1 MMRAGQLSEA
11 YPTAMTPAIARRVT
25 RAEKVQANTEA
36 LRDAAFAILLDG
48 GYDALTFQGLARE
61 AGLTVGAV
69 YARFDTHGDVVID
82 LWHARLREWF
92 EQWVDELMEAGH
104 AGDDVRMGKVLTRG
118 QRDGGMGLVCLEVL
132 LSSLFDDELQ
142 EVVAVEVREKFA
154 PLLTL
159 DPSRPDLTPHL
170 AAANMLLLSFAF
182 GRLIAARESDDP
194 VPLTKAQLKAL
205 AAHAGGALAEVD
217 IEQRVAV
224 GWRRILDPADH
235 FTRMIE
241 ASMDLVAQVGY
252 RRSTITRI
260 ARRAGV
266 SRGGLLAGYPD
277 KATLVADAAQSLMVP
292 AGEVWETYLR
302 AHEGMTQPQVR
313 AVFLRDFLAPVHEP
327 DWKLNL
333 ELNRVALR
341 EEVFEAYAVPKSVL
355 EQTHLGVMVAACF
368 APDVSG
374 LPYYG
379 CFLAGIAAQ

>member
-1 MMRAGQLSEA
+1 MN
-11 YPTAMTPAIARRVT
+11 PAISRRVT

-36 LRDAAFAILLDG
+36 LRDAAFDILLAG
-48 GYDALTFQGLARE
+48 GYDALTFQGVARE

-69 YARFDTHGDVVID
+69 YSRFDTHGDVVID

-104 AGDDVRMGKVLTRG
+104 AGDDSGDVRMGKVLKRG

-132 LSSLFDDELQ
+132 LSSLFDDELS
-142 EVVAVEVREKFA
+142 EVVATEVREKFA

-159 DPSRPDLTPHL
+159 DPARPDLTPQL

-205 AAHAGGALAEVD
+205 AAHAGGELAEVD

-224 GWRRILDPADH
+224 GWRRILDPDDH

-241 ASMDLVAQVGY
+241 GSMDLVAKVGY
-252 RRSTITRI
+252 SRSTITRI

-313 AVFLRDFLAPVHEP
+313 AVFLRDFLTPGHER

-333 ELNRVALR
+333 ELNRVALH

-368 APDVSG
+368 APDVSD